1 LFRGYLGLLF
11 LGVVSLGFL
20 RVGLGLVWGKL
31 QTFYIV
37 FLKGLLR
44 VGLGCMYIMHIGVYL
59 GLRSTKAENSREAE
73 QWRSKEAKKH
83 KGRSREKQK
92 AELRQKCF
100 IHSNM

>member
-11 LGVVSLGFL
+11 LGVVSSGFL
-20 RVGLGLVWGKL
+20 RVGLGCI
-31 QTFYIV
+31 YIV
-37 FLKGLLR
+37 H
-44 VGLGCMYIMHIGVYL
+44 VGVYL

-83 KGRSREKQK
+83 KGRSMEKQK